1 MKDYKEDELLMLSG
15 IQHYEFCKR
24 QWALIHIEQQ
34 WLENYFTIDGNFMHK
49 KVHDSSNYEKRKDTI
64 ISRGMA
70 IHSFEL
76 GISGICD
83 VVEFQKDKNGISIHG
98 REDKYKVIPVEYK
111 RGKPKI
117 TDADELQLAAQAMCL
132 EEMFCCDIP
141 KGYLFYGETKR
152 RTEVVITE
160 EMREHLRKITGEM
173 HEMYNRKHTPKGKK
187 TRACSSCSLCDV
199 CLPAITKQEDV
210 SVYIDQ
216 MLGR

>member
-1 MKDYKEDELLMLSG
+1 MKEYKEEEFLMLSG

-34 WLENYFTIDGNFMHK
+34 WAENYFTIDGNFMHK

-83 VVEFQKDKNGISIHG
+83 VVEFQKDKDGITIHG
-98 REDKYKVIPVEYK
+98 RKDKSKVVPVEYK

-117 TDADELQLAAQAMCL
+117 TDADELQLAVQAMCL
-132 EEMFCCDIP
+132 EEMFCCEIP
-141 KGYLFYGETKR
+141 KAYLFYGETKR

-160 EMREHLRKITGEM
+160 EMREHIKKITKEM
-173 HEMYNRKHTPKGKK
+173 HELYNRKHTPKGKK
-187 TRACSSCSLCDV
+187 TKACRSCSLCDV
-199 CLPAITKQEDV
+199 CLPEITKQE
-210 SVYIDQ
+210 SVPNYIDR

>member
-1 MKDYKEDELLMLSG
+1 MKEYKEEEFLMLSG

-34 WLENYFTIDGNFMHK
+34 WAENYFTIDGNFMHK

-83 VVEFQKDKNGISIHG
+83 VVEFQKDKDGITIHG
-98 REDKYKVIPVEYK
+98 RKDKYKVVPVEYK

-117 TDADELQLAAQAMCL
+117 TDADELQLAVQAMCL
-132 EEMFCCDIP
+132 EEMFCCEIP
-141 KGYLFYGETKR
+141 KAYLFYGETKR

-160 EMREHLRKITGEM
+160 EMREHIKKITKEM
-173 HEMYNRKHTPKGKK
+173 HELYNRKHTPKGKK
-187 TRACSSCSLCDV
+187 TKACRSCSLCDV
-199 CLPAITKQEDV
+199 CLPEITKQE
-210 SVYIDQ
+210 SVPNYIDR

>member
-1 MKDYKEDELLMLSG
+1 MKEYKEEEFLMLSG

-34 WLENYFTIDGNFMHK
+34 WAENYFTIDGNFMHK

-83 VVEFQKDKNGISIHG
+83 VVEFQKDKDGITIHG
-98 REDKYKVIPVEYK
+98 RKDKYKVVPVEYK

-117 TDADELQLAAQAMCL
+117 TDADELQLAVQAMCL
-132 EEMFCCDIP
+132 EEMFCCEIP
-141 KGYLFYGETKR
+141 KAYLFYGETKR

-160 EMREHLRKITGEM
+160 EMREHIKKITKEM
-173 HEMYNRKHTPKGKK
+173 HELYNQKHTPKGKK
-187 TRACSSCSLCDV
+187 TKACRSCSLCDV
-199 CLPAITKQEDV
+199 CLPEITKQE
-210 SVYIDQ
+210 SVPNYIDR